1 MSSILETRVEA
12 KIVWR
17 LVKIS
22 DTKIWL
28 IMTKA
33 KYYQDDEWRPR
44 KKRRVVALGDCERAH
59 ANWRHMAHQWCTLWG
74 LGTSVETVETN
85 VQVWKLWKCELPT
98 CSPHFS
104 GKQPFKDWTCN
115 AGQTVKHWTCRAK
128 TAQGSKSNCWTG
140 ARPLKHEQQLKSTL
154 ISLLNN
160 LTCAIWQLVRPCG
173 EKPGQPGSS
182 EASRLPN
189 LAIECDPNLRINSLP
204 TLWHLDSA
212 ADLVKVDQLASHAPF
227 VQLAQIAKLAQVNQ
241 LS

>member
-59 ANWRHMAHQWCTLWG
+59 ANWRHMAHRWCTLWG
-74 LGTSVETVETN
+74 VGTSVETVETN

-104 GKQPFKDWTCN
+104 GSS
-115 AGQTVKHWTCRAK
+115 H
-128 TAQGSKSNCWTG
+128 SKIGHAT
-140 ARPLKHEQQLKSTL
+140 
-154 ISLLNN
+154 
-160 LTCAIWQLVRPCG
+160 
-173 EKPGQPGSS
+173 
-182 EASRLPN
+182 
-189 LAIECDPNLRINSLP
+189 
-204 TLWHLDSA
+204 
-212 ADLVKVDQLASHAPF
+212 LVKRWNIGHAER
-227 VQLAQIAKLAQVNQ
+227 KLLKAARAIVEQGLDHSNMSNTLKV
-241 LS
+241 LWYPSLIT